1 VKKGL
6 ISCFLVFILI
16 SLTACGSSSQV
27 MADDRRFLDLSLEFL
42 DEYQLPSQS
51 FQNTTVGGIS
61 AIAYDKKQD
70 RFYALSDD
78 RSYKGAARFY
88 TLDLDIK
95 QSSTEKATIE
105 QITLESVTFLKHTTG
120 KTYPPNSIDPEGI
133 AISPRD
139 TVFISTEGIN
149 KKNINPSIVEFDPK
163 TGDHL
168 SDLRLPDRFLL
179 NASDESPKGLRENLG
194 FEALDIAATSLL
206 KDDPFRLFVATE
218 FSLSQ
223 DIITD
228 SEGRSPIR
236 WLHYVISPIGDPVL
250 VAEHLYLL
258 EPAPTGTVSNGLTEL
273 VALPKEGYWLT
284 LERTFG
290 LFGNGAKIFQV
301 VTGDASDTSRI
312 VEFTGNLEGIKPL
325 SKQLLLDLSTL
336 DINLDNLE
344 GMTLG
349 PRLPDGSQSLILV
362 SDDNFSTEQVTQFL
376 LFALQQAS

>member
-1 VKKGL
+1 
-6 ISCFLVFILI
+6 
-16 SLTACGSSSQV
+16 
-27 MADDRRFLDLSLEFL
+27 MADDRRFLDISLEFI

-51 FQNTTVGGIS
+51 FQGTTVGGLS
-61 AIAYDKKQD
+61 AIAYDKKQN

-78 RSYKGAARFY
+78 RSSKGAARFY
-88 TLDLDIK
+88 TLNLDINP
-95 QSSTEKATIE
+95 SSTEKITLDQVTIE
-105 QITLESVTFLKHTTG
+105 AVTFLQNSQG
-120 KTYPPNSIDPEGI
+120 KTYTPNTIDPEGI

-139 TVFISTEGIN
+139 TLFISTEGVN
-149 KKNINPSIVEFDPK
+149 AKNINPFIGEFDPK
-163 TGDHL
+163 TGEYL
-168 SDLRLPDRFLL
+168 SQLRLPNRFLL

-194 FEALDIAATSLL
+194 FEALDIAATSIL

-223 DIITD
+223 DIKIN
-228 SEGRSPIR
+228 SEGQSPIR

-258 EPAPTGTVSNGLTEL
+258 EPAPTGTISNGLTEL
-273 VALPKEGYWLT
+273 VALPKEGYWLS

-301 VTGDASDTSRI
+301 VTGNASDTSRML
-312 VEFTGNLEGIKPL
+312 EFTGDLEGIKPL
-325 SKQLLLDLSTL
+325 QKQLLLDLSTL
-336 DINLDNLE
+336 DIDLDNLE

-362 SDDNFSTEQVTQFL
+362 SDDNFNKEQVTQFL
-376 LFALQQAS
+376 LFRLQ

>member
-6 ISCFLVFILI
+6 ITSFIVFILI
-16 SLTACGSSSQV
+16 ILTACGSSSQV

-42 DEYQLPSQS
+42 HEYQLPSQS
-51 FQNTTVGGIS
+51 FQGTTVGGLS

-88 TLDLDIK
+88 TLNFHINP
-95 QSSTEKATIE
+95 SSTGEITLDQVTIE
-105 QITLESVTFLKHTTG
+105 GVTFLKHPNG
-120 KTYPPNSIDPEGI
+120 KTYPPNSIDSEGI

-139 TVFISTEGIN
+139 TVFVSTEGIN
-149 KKNINPSIVEFDPK
+149 KKKINPFIAEFDAK
-163 TGDHL
+163 TGENL
-168 SDLRLPDRFLL
+168 SKLPLPDRFLL
-179 NASDESPKGLRENLG
+179 NSPDESPKGLRENLG

-223 DIITD
+223 DVMTN
-228 SEGRSPIR
+228 SEGQSPIR
-236 WLHYVISPIGDPVL
+236 WLHYVISPIGNPVL

-258 EPAPTGTVSNGLTEL
+258 EPASTGTVSNGLTEL
-273 VALPKEGYWLT
+273 VALPKEGYWLS

-301 VTGDASDTSRI
+301 VTGDGSDTSRML
-312 VEFTGNLEGIKPL
+312 EFTGDLEGIKPL
-325 SKQLLLDLSTL
+325 QKQLLLDLSTL
-336 DINLDNLE
+336 DITLDNLE

-362 SDDNFSTEQVTQFL
+362 SDDNFNKEQVTQFL
-376 LFALQQAS
+376 LFRFKQ